1 MLQITRTIDIDA
13 PIEDAWKVLAKLDDV
28 QNFIDSIS
36 RSVYNTDQKEGV
48 GASRTCDVDGFGTI
62 VEEMVEWND
71 GESFSFTIEGG
82 PTMMKSALSNWRLER
97 KSEFQTTLHVTS
109 TIEVRYGAL
118 GRLMEKFALGPKLGA
133 TLTSVVGQVKDHIER
148 SQSPAPRNI
157 EQPHAQVV

>member
-13 PIEDAWKVLAKLDDV
+13 PVDAVWKTLAKLDDV

-48 GASRTCDVDGFGTI
+48 GASRTCDVDGFGTV
-62 VEEMVEWND
+62 VEEMVEWKE
-71 GESFSFTIEGG
+71 GETFSFTIEGG
-82 PTMMKSALSNWRLER
+82 PTMMKSALSKWRLER

-109 TIEVRYGAL
+109 TVEVRYGAI
-118 GRLMEKFALGPKLGA
+118 GRLMEKFALAPKLRA
-133 TLTSVVGQVKDHIER
+133 TLTSVVSQVKEHVER

-157 EQPHAQVV
+157 EQLHARAV